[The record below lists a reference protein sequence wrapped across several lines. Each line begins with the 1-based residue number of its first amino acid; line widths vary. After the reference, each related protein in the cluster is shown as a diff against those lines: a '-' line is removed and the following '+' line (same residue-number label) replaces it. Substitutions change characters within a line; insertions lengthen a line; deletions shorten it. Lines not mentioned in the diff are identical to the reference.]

1 MQIYVSDC
9 YEWRIANLNML
20 KLPRYSASVA
30 TAASMYH
37 GKKVTT
43 EDLNTTTRLVNLSA
57 EHDRDCLLDFSR
69 PRLIVSMGRFTADA
83 RDRHKASL
91 PANVERSA
99 NLASRSP
106 SHPSLRYIKPSQGL
120 LASEMFLCN
129 DKIVRLHLDSQV
141 AHPSTADLFQPE
153 RPRTVSGRL
162 WDGPSL
168 PSPVEH
174 GRLPLGLGLKPHQF
188 PREYPY
194 TLRRSCALRLEQ
206 SPHSRRLTFLQWALG
221 LHRFD
226 EIFRLDGTILWT
238 SFEHLTDSLI
248 AWIVDNGLDV
258 VCRPCHGHS
267 RSAVLSGQ
275 SVGFVAAQNHHARCV
290 DHPDSVWR

>member
-43 EDLNTTTRLVNLSA
+43 EGLNTTTRLVNLSA

-129 DKIVRLHLDSQV
+129 DKLSDYTSTRRWPTHRQRTSSSPKDLVRYQAACGMV
-141 AHPSTADLFQPE
+141 
-153 RPRTVSGRL
+153 R
-162 WDGPSL
+162 PSL
-168 PSPVEH
+168 
-174 GRLPLGLGLKPHQF
+174 LL
-188 PREYPY
+188 
-194 TLRRSCALRLEQ
+194 
-206 SPHSRRLTFLQWALG
+206 
-221 LHRFD
+221 
-226 EIFRLDGTILWT
+226 
-238 SFEHLTDSLI
+238 
-248 AWIVDNGLDV
+248 
-258 VCRPCHGHS
+258 
-267 RSAVLSGQ
+267 
-275 SVGFVAAQNHHARCV
+275 
-290 DHPDSVWR
+290 